1 MFVLE
6 GERDIMKD
14 LKPEEVWD
22 HFLELSKIPRCS
34 GNEGPAREYV
44 KSIAE
49 DHGYETDVD
58 EVGNVLV
65 RKPGEIEDAS
75 PLVIQSHLDMVCEK
89 TSDKDHDFS
98 KDPIP
103 IKKEDDWLTADRTTL
118 GADNGIGVAI
128 SLAIMEDEGLRHGPL
143 EFLFT
148 VGEETGL
155 DGAKGIKPGYFEGRT
170 LINLDSEEFGN
181 FTIGCAGSGDS
192 WLKIPVEY
200 EESGIGKFFEIKI
213 DGLKGG
219 HSGLDIGEGRAN
231 ANKIIGKLLFEA
243 YEKKE
248 DLNVK
253 TLRLQ
258 DIEGGSKRNTIPK
271 EASAVIEI
279 DGQDRE
285 ILEHIREVFEKIKD
299 EYSAVEGGMTLDVKS
314 IESEENRVLK
324 EEYSKMI
331 CDLLVSLPHGVLV
344 MSQEVPDLVKTSTN
358 LATVSLDRD
367 EVEITMMTRSSSHFD
382 LLSTRKRIRTIAE
395 NFGGEVEESDA
406 YPGWEPDIESDIL
419 KLSKDVYKETL
430 GGDPVVEALHAG
442 LETGIIGQKFEGMD
456 MISFGATLEGAHTPS
471 EKVKI
476 STVEKLWTLVRDI
489 LKEFAEKHT

>member
-1 MFVLE
+1 
-6 GERDIMKD
+6 MKD
-14 LKPEEVWD
+14 LKPEEVWG

-49 DHGYETDVD
+49 DHGYETDLD
-58 EVGNVLV
+58 EVGNILV
-65 RKPGEIEDAS
+65 RKTGKIEDAP

-89 TSDKDHDFS
+89 TSEKDHDFS
-98 KDPIP
+98 EDPIP
-103 IKKEDDWLTADRTTL
+103 IKKKDDWLTADGTTL

-128 SLAIMEDEGLRHGPL
+128 SLAIMEADDISHGPL

-155 DGAKGIKPGYFEGRT
+155 DGAKGIQQGYFEGRT

-200 EESGIGKFFEIKI
+200 EKSDIGKLYEIKI

-219 HSGLDIGEGRAN
+219 HSGLDIGKGRAN
-231 ANKIIGKLLFEA
+231 ANKVLGKLLFEA
-243 YEKKE
+243 YNKKE
-248 DLNVK
+248 ELNVK

-271 EASAVIEI
+271 EARAVIEI
-279 DGQDRE
+279 DGRNSE
-285 ILEHIREVFEKIKD
+285 LLGYVREVFKKIKE
-299 EYSAVEGGMTLDVKS
+299 EYSAVEDEMVLDVNP
-314 IESEENRVLK
+314 IVSENDSVLK
-324 EEYSKMI
+324 EEYSKKI
-331 CDLLVSLPHGVLV
+331 SDLLISLPHGVLT

-358 LATVSLDRD
+358 LATISLK
-367 EVEITMMTRSSSHFD
+367 EEELEITMMTRSSSHFD
-382 LLSTRKRIRTIAE
+382 LLSTRKRIRAIAE

-406 YPGWEPDIESDIL
+406 YPGWKPDIESDIL
-419 KLSKDVYKETL
+419 NLSKEVYKGTFGE
-430 GGDPVVEALHAG
+430 DPVVEALHAG
-442 LETGIIGQKFEGMD
+442 LETGLIGQKFEGMD